1 MAMPLRIS
9 SVFTAMRE
17 PSVSPPSCPSSSKA
31 LAIKFSRASSLKLQP
46 QPQLRPSNVISN
58 SSGLSPTRP
67 RAMAASVQEALPPA
81 LASTSAP
88 PNLFDGT
95 TRLYISYTCPY
106 AQRVW
111 ITRNCKQGLQDKIQ
125 LVPIDLDDRPAWYKE
140 KVYPPNKVPAL
151 EHNNEVRGESLDLMK
166 YIDNDF
172 EGPSL
177 LPDDSTKREFAE
189 DLLSYTGTFY
199 KTVVSSFKEDVNV
212 TEAGTAFDYIES
224 ALSKFDGPFFLGQ
237 FSLVDIAYAPFVER
251 FRPFLMDVKNHDITE
266 GRPKLAAWLEEMN
279 KIDAYKQT
287 CHDPKELVERY
298 KKRFLARL

>member
-111 ITRNCKQGLQDKIQ
+111 ITRNCKGLQDKIQ

>member
-81 LASTSAP
+81 LTSTSAP

-111 ITRNCKQGLQDKIQ
+111 ITRNCKGLQDKIQ